1 MEEIAASRI
10 DAMLQVTK
18 QLFNHLHADWGG
30 QQIRRAAIV
39 ESHRWTC
46 EPILGFCLIAED
58 IRSLC
63 QDRGEFPCAP
73 ALFRTEARPRR
84 AFVLR

>member
-10 DAMLQVTK
+10 DAVLQATK

-39 ESHRWTC
+39 ESHR
-46 EPILGFCLIAED
+46 
-58 IRSLC
+58 
-63 QDRGEFPCAP
+63 
-73 ALFRTEARPRR
+73 RPREQFL
-84 AFVLR
+84 ASV